1 MNNEGLNSNWGG
13 ARVGAGRKAASTKG
27 KQMWIPAGAISQVE
41 QLLAE
46 YKEKLQGQTAAR
58 AGACGRG
65 AAVCETGDLFS
76 PPFCNTGGT
85 VLNCRNTG
93 GSDTGGG
100 SANKKHSVANIPE
113 IPLNYRKAERKDLD
127 RLPASVRRQ
136 LIKQFGTLTNALNH
150 NLYTNGKKVLEPMGG
165 SN

>member
-76 PPFCNTGGT
+76 PPFCNTGG
-85 VLNCRNTG
+85 
-93 GSDTGGG
+93 G

>member
-76 PPFCNTGGT
+76 PPFCNTGG
-85 VLNCRNTG
+85 
-93 GSDTGGG
+93 

-136 LIKQFGTLTNALNH
+136 LIKQFGTLTNALSH